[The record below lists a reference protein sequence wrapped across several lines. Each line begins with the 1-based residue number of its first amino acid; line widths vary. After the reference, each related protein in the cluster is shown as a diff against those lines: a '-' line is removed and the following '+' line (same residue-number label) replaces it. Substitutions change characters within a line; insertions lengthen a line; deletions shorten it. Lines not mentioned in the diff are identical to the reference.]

1 MDREIDIEVVNVM
14 KRDDRIL
21 ENVVKNYEKELIVLR
36 KLVFVE

>member
-14 KRDDRIL
+14 KSDDRIL